1 MMRTLLSTAL
11 MMAWMVMN
19 GSAMARATCED
30 LRANLKSP
38 NARTRETAA
47 GQLGSARCQDSVT
60 SLAALVRDPE
70 PKVRLAVVKALRE
83 IRDTSSA
90 PALTTFLGDGAPEIR
105 EEAIAALAEVYTERD
120 RPAAVDRLLGT
131 FSDDI
136 DTYRVPRY
144 VQVDPGVIPALARL
158 LQDEVASVRR
168 AAAQA
173 IGVLWGRAAVPQLTS
188 ALADPDAAVRA
199 EVVTAMAKAATPAEG
214 RVLTPVI
221 EDESAAVRMRVLHAL
236 GTLRVK
242 EAGPALR
249 ALWEANKRREWEPRI
264 LDAMARVRDPGLRDL
279 FLGLVQDPDA
289 TRRRF
294 AVEGLARISDAS
306 MVTAFK
312 KDYQRESGD
321 ELRLAYCF
329 ALTLLGDRAF
339 IDSLVLTLPR
349 RPEGRRCRDYLLE
362 MGPSI
367 LPELFPYLGDP
378 SADVRAE
385 LADLFS
391 AMEAPEALPQL
402 ERLLSDPNAGV
413 VDRATRAIEHL
424 RRYGAAPR

>member
-1 MMRTLLSTAL
+1 MMRTLLSAL
-11 MMAWMVMN
+11 LMTWLAADA
-19 GSAMARATCED
+19 SAMARATCED

-38 NARTRETAA
+38 NVRTREAAA
-47 GQLGSARCQDSVT
+47 GQLGSTRCQDSVT

-70 PKVRLAVVKALRE
+70 PKVRLAVVKALGE
-83 IRDTSSA
+83 IRDPSAA
-90 PALTTFLGDGAPEIR
+90 PALTTFLSDSAPDIR
-105 EEAIAALAEVYTERD
+105 QEAIAAVTEIYTERD
-120 RPAAVDRLLGT
+120 RPAGVDRLLGT

-136 DTYRVPRY
+136 DTYRIPRY
-144 VQVDPGVIPALARL
+144 VQVDSGVVPALARL
-158 LQDEVASVRR
+158 LQDEAAGVRR

-173 IGVLWGRAAVPQLTS
+173 IGTLSGRAAVPQLTS
-188 ALADPDAAVRA
+188 ALADPDGAVRA
-199 EVVTAMAKAATPAEG
+199 EVVTALAKTATTAEG
-214 RVLTPVI
+214 RVLTPAL
-221 EDESAAVRMRVLHAL
+221 EDESSAVRMRVLHAL

-249 ALWEANKRREWEPRI
+249 AMWEANRRREWEPRI
-264 LDAMARVRDPGLRDL
+264 LDAMARVRDPGLREL
-279 FLGLVQDPDA
+279 FLALVQDPDT

-294 AVEGLARISDAS
+294 AIEGLARISDAA

-312 KDYQRESGD
+312 KDYQRENAE

-329 ALTLLGDRAF
+329 GLTLLGDRAF

-367 LPELFPYLGDP
+367 LPELFPYLADP

-391 AMEAPEALPQL
+391 DMETPEAVPQL
-402 ERLLSDPNAGV
+402 ERLLSDPNTRV

-424 RRYGAAPR
+424 RRFGAAPR